1 MRHYVTVVRILVYF
15 MGVSS
20 SCIPGVVDI
29 VVVVEC
35 VVVVVV
41 GGGMVPT
48 NIHWTKHRQFPQ
60 PV

>member
-1 MRHYVTVVRILVYF
+1 MKIAVYSI
-15 MGVSS
+15 GVLSL
-20 SCIPGVVDI
+20 CIPGVVDI
-29 VVVVEC
+29 EVVVEG